1 MNTNLILV
9 LSLAGAVYA
18 QAESANSHLDRLS
31 PKAREFVEKYKA
43 EKASNKIN
51 GKMQQKKVVLKN
63 DVLGRKIKNGH
74 LQDTTVYYITKDET
88 EPKMEVLVTDLT
100 VEDVDIEPISAQY
113 SYNGESKEEHFW
125 LNGKKTDKESFFKKS
140 EDWEQR
146 RAKKHKP
153 LKKPY
158 KAFLTPSQIEDKLLS
173 SKNIYIDDDNSIAV
187 PSYIT
192 GTTYVPGNGTY
203 TINFASP
210 QEALNTSQLNY
221 AHASG
226 HKGNG
231 IGIYYTEFACAN
243 ASRIPNPSKHKRQG
257 CGSNNNSD
265 HILHATAVTDVLQLF
280 APSATIYGYAS
291 SILGNVGGP
300 SNPNAFSTPIYIGT
314 TSINFSNPSSG
325 IFTNQYEVRDALMD
339 NYIYNTGV
347 TEFIAAGNILE
358 QSLQPQPTV
367 QTPGKAVNAITVG
380 AADPKKQYNQYNT
393 YGYRFAPYN
402 CYLNSNLGNTKPD
415 ILNLAQ
421 FYGSEFPSEL
431 NYILAGTSAAAPFS
445 AAMAA
450 DLMSKHPFF
459 KGHPE
464 MVKPVFLTTTTSNT
478 IYNWDTD
485 GGAVQGIP
493 AFNLMASNKSYSG
506 YWQNA
511 NYATL
516 FKDANGNNKYI
527 EINLINVV
535 AGEKYKLAI
544 SWLMKGE
551 TIRAM
556 NRLPIHMAVGVFQ
569 NQNLLS
575 VTSSATP
582 NEQPYTLQTF
592 TAPQSGTITIRIACE
607 NDAPN
612 DPMTFGYH
620 MALVP

>member
-158 KAFLTPSQIEDKLLS
+158 KAFLTPTQIEDKLLS
-173 SKNIYIDDDNSIAV
+173 SKNIYIDDDNYIAV
-187 PSYIT
+187 PNYVT

-226 HKGNG
+226 YKGNG
-231 IGIYYTEFACAN
+231 IGIYYMEGACAD
-243 ASRIPNPSKHKRQG
+243 ATRIPNPSKHKRKK
-257 CGSNNNSD
+257 CGNSNNSD
-265 HILHATAVTDVLQLF
+265 DIVHATAVTDILQLF
-280 APSATIYGYAS
+280 APSATVYGYDDS
-291 SILGNVGGP
+291 SSEITGP
-300 SNPNAFSTPIYIGT
+300 DNPMSSSFNPKIYIGSVSMSWYYDQY
-314 TSINFSNPSSG
+314 TS
-325 IFTNQYEVRDALMD
+325 QYENFDAAFD

-347 TEFIAAGNILE
+347 TEFIVTGNILG
-358 QSLQPQPTV
+358 LPVQPQPTV
-367 QTPGKAVNAITVG
+367 VSPGKAVNAITVG

-402 CYLNSNLGNTKPD
+402 SYLNSNLGNTKPD

-421 FYGSEFPSEL
+421 FYGSEFPSEYG
-431 NYILAGTSAAAPFS
+431 NTFHGTSAAAPFS

-516 FKDANGNNKYI
+516 FKDANGNKKYI